1 MAKFNGGVH
10 AVKVLAVFRFCGTT
24 FCAANYERILP
35 ILAAKLSCIHNVIR
49 SLEVTVELLRTVD
62 PETTT
67 SIIGQKQIHSFAL

>member
-10 AVKVLAVFRFCGTT
+10 AVKVLAVFRFEGLYGTT

-49 SLEVTVELLRTVD
+49 SLEVTVELPRAVH

-67 SIIGQKQIHSFAL
+67 SIIGQK